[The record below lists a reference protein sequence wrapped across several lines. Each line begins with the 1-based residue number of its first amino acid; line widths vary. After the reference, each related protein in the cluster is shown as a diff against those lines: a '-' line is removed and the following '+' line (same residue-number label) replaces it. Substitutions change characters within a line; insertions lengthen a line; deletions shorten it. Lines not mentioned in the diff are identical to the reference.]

1 MKYDWRE
8 EEDRLPDV
16 VCDDDCATGL
26 LRAWYEEEEEEGRV
40 MYGTWGEGDLI
51 RDGAR

>member
-16 VCDDDCATGL
+16 VYDDDCATGL
-26 LRAWYEEEEEEGRV
+26 LRAWYEEEEEGGGGLCMEPGER
-40 MYGTWGEGDLI
+40 GT
-51 RDGAR
+51 